1 MNPNT
6 PGYTPCTSG
15 SPSKTFWT
23 HT

>member
-6 PGYTPCTSG
+6 PGYTPCSSG